1 MWPATRVIPG
11 IQCVVAQDRVTVLR
25 RFHEAWTSGD
35 LPTVLDL
42 VDPEIVVRPLQRAL
56 FTRSEFRGTD
66 GIVDWYHEMTDPWD
80 RFEAL
85 VDEAQA
91 TPTGAVGLLTVIGYR
106 GANPYHSRVG
116 VTCEIRDGRIVR
128 LTARNASDVE
138 KEIHAGAPAA

>member
-1 MWPATRVIPG
+1 MPRPVPG
-11 IQCVVAQDRVTVLR
+11 ISETVTQDRVAVFR

-42 VDPEIVVRPLQRAL
+42 VDPAVVARPLQRAL

-85 VDEAQA
+85 VEDARP
-91 TPTGAVGLLTVIGYR
+91 TPTGTVGLLTVVGYR
-106 GANPYHSRVG
+106 GEDAYHARVG
-116 VTCEIRDGRIVR
+116 VSCEIRDGRIVR

-138 KEIHAGAPAA
+138 KEIHAGASSS

>member
-1 MWPATRVIPG
+1 
-11 IQCVVAQDRVTVLR
+11 
-25 RFHEAWTSGD
+25 
-35 LPTVLDL
+35 
-42 VDPEIVVRPLQRAL
+42 
-56 FTRSEFRGTD
+56 
-66 GIVDWYHEMTDPWD
+66 MTDPGD

-106 GANPYHSRVG
+106 GEDPYHARVG

-138 KEIHAGAPAA
+138 KEIHAGAPSA